1 MITGAITYNLLT
13 VIRNKLLYTV
23 PAYQDKLSRQYRF
36 LFSFILKLVH
46 NITQHLNRVRN
57 QNILFS
63 SKTYKYNLKKQLK
76 TFKQKYLKRNIIKLN
91 LKKKSII
98 HSLHVIT
105 ETTDVNV
112 SALKQECKV
121 NQLPC

>member
-91 LKKKSII
+91 FLKSII

-112 SALKQECKV
+112 SVLTQECKV